1 MSYLVPLSTYDA
13 ALPAQPWSNTWEVLS
28 ATISEAEDSDIIVPV
43 FKATI
48 RNPGISGIVTGSG
61 RYYALVD
68 DGEELCRGKMLSIP
82 SSLGGARVEMEFHCK
97 PPASDDVIQAAADAL
112 RTGEVDYDPDAPAVE
127 RDAAEAYD
135 PLFQSRDPSDD
146 PASALVGRPEVWRWD
161 RKTLAI
167 TRTHLTD
174 GAALHDIGRNGLS
187 GKGSSD
193 GPSIKIGQ
201 PPKKTA
207 QLRLTAS
214 WTQEAKGRQ
223 SVSISDTVTTFSWQ
237 DFQQAFP
244 HPGDSIGSNS
254 GWTFYSASI
263 DGIDDAALST
273 FLLNGDR
280 FGWAAN
286 GHVKCRPK
294 AVSFSLCSAFDYR
307 QQRQEHVLLSLRA
320 GVQDVL
326 YDEQSKS
333 PVENIDLAQLTIDN
347 VTPEWLY
354 EDPDTFERMH
364 YDVGDEVLASDRAW
378 TCLIAHDATDDFLV
392 RDPVSGDALWERR
405 DKRAP
410 LKDSKS
416 PRFLDTDRGVRAIR
430 HGLRRLHRIV
440 LKQSRC
446 AEVSFDVEWSLGK
459 NITCADSCRV
469 EHPLIP
475 GGEATGKVTSVTAQ
489 IAEGGSRSVSVTI
502 SCADGD
508 GSAAPVVGSGQEET
522 AGIVYVRTTPGV
534 KEPVNAYGLAAKSPR
549 VYSIVNDW
557 TVQEAAGNS
566 AALAGEDPVVALG
579 QYPTQLRLAFD
590 PIAEQDVIVR
600 RLSVTTLPVFI
611 PRGINLTP
619 EV

>member
-1 MSYLVPLSTYDA
+1 MRYLVPLPTFDA
-13 ALPAQPWSNTWEVLS
+13 AVPPQPWTNEWEVLS
-28 ATISEAEDSDIIVPV
+28 ATISEAEDSDIIVPI
-43 FKATI
+43 FKCTI
-48 RNPGISGIVTGSG
+48 KNPGIGGIVTGSS

-82 SSLGGARVEMEFHCK
+82 ASLGGARVEMEFHCK
-97 PPASDDVIQAAADAL
+97 PPASDDVLQAAADAL
-112 RTGEVDYDPDAPAVE
+112 RTGEVDYDPDAPAAE

-146 PASALVGRPEVWRWD
+146 PVSALVGRPEVWRWD
-161 RKTLAI
+161 RRTLAI

-174 GAALHDIGRNGLS
+174 GATLHDIGRNGLAKQ
-187 GKGSSD
+187 GSD
-193 GPSIKIGQ
+193 GPSMKIGQ
-201 PPKKTA
+201 PPKRTA
-207 QLRLTAS
+207 QVRISAS

-223 SVSISDTVTTFSWQ
+223 TVSISDSVTTFSWQ
-237 DFQQAFP
+237 DFQQGFP
-244 HPGDSIGSNS
+244 QPGDSIGSNS

-263 DGIDDAALST
+263 DGIADAATST

-286 GHVKCRPK
+286 GHVRCRPK
-294 AVSFSLCSAFDYR
+294 VVSYSLCGAYDYR
-307 QQRQEHVLLSLRA
+307 QQRQEHVLLSLLA

-378 TCLIAHDATDDFLV
+378 TCLISHDATDDFLI
-392 RDPVSGDALWERR
+392 RDPVSGNVLWERR
-405 DKRAP
+405 NKRAP
-410 LKDSKS
+410 LRDSKS
-416 PRFLDTDRGVRAIR
+416 PRFFDTPRGLRAIR
-430 HGLRRLHRIV
+430 HALRRLYRNM

-446 AEVSFDVEWSLGK
+446 VEISCDVEWLLGK
-459 NITCADSCRV
+459 NITCGDSCRV

-489 IAEGGSRSVSVTI
+489 IPEGGSRSVSVTI

-508 GSAAPVVGSGQEET
+508 GSAAPAVGPGQEET
-522 AGIVYVRTTPGV
+522 AGIVYTRTIPGV
-534 KEPVNAYGLAAKSPR
+534 KEPVNAYALAAKSPR
-549 VYSIVNDW
+549 FYSIINDW

-579 QYPTQLRLAFD
+579 KFPTQLRLAFD

-600 RLSVTTLPVFI
+600 RLSATTLPVFI